1 VQGEQTADDMAQ
13 LTRLGQLE
21 FDRRRW
27 LTLAAAS
34 EQPAALSVGWDWID
48 GRGAA
53 GGGSVGRC
61 LMNALT
67 HTHTSTVAT
76 GHSTGRGHQSAAR
89 ASD

>member
-48 GRGAA
+48 GRGPA
-53 GGGSVGRC
+53 G
-61 LMNALT
+61 A
-67 HTHTSTVAT
+67 
-76 GHSTGRGHQSAAR
+76 
-89 ASD
+89 